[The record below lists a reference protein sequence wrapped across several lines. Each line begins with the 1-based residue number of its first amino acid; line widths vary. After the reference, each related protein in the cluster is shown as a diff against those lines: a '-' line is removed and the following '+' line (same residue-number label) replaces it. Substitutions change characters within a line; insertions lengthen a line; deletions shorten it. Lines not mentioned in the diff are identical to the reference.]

1 MPQVSITVQQL
12 QAIQEIVNYCWSDE
26 QEDFEEIVRNEGAT
40 TSESHIFRRLMEVE
54 NWLKG
59 DTAEDAISYVAQ
71 DVQLMLLEDSDVS
84 KD

>member
-1 MPQVSITVQQL
+1 MPQVVINVQQL

-40 TSESHIFRRLMEVE
+40 TSEGHIFRKLVEVE
-54 NWLKG
+54 NWLRG
-59 DTAEDAISYVAQ
+59 GTAEDAMSLLSL
-71 DVQLMLLEDSDVS
+71 DVQLMLFEDSNAS